1 MFHILFVVV
10 DIKNE
15 KWSLPNLA
23 LYKNKLK
30 LVLKMP
36 QL

>member
-1 MFHILFVVV
+1 MFHSLFVVV

-15 KWSLPNLA
+15 KWPLPNLA

-30 LVLKMP
+30 LVFKMS